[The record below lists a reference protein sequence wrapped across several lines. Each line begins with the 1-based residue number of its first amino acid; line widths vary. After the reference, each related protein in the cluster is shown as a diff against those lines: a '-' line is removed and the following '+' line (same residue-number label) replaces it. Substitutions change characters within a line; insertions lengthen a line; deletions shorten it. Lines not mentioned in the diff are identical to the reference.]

1 MKKIAAAAVIATAV
15 FGIVA
20 SVSALIVPTGK
31 TASNIEVSS
40 ASQVQKTYV
49 LKEYKGQIGIFT
61 SDSSTPDSVLDVT
74 VDALP
79 EYDKQSLQK
88 GIYVTGES
96 QLNSLIE
103 DLTS

>member
-20 SVSALIVPTGK
+20 SVSALILPVYQ
-31 TASNIEVSS
+31 TASNVEVSS
-40 ASQVQKTYV
+40 SSQIQKTSV
-49 LKEYKGQIGIFT
+49 LKEYEGQIGIFT
-61 SDSSTPDSVLDVT
+61 NDSSTPDSILDVS

-88 GIYVTGES
+88 GIYVTGEA
-96 QLNSLIE
+96 QLNSLI
-103 DLTS
+103 